1 MTTSSLEYQISTDQ
15 FVRLQNNPGKCF
27 VPPSRYSWAALGA
40 LPPCLLPS
48 SPCPALPCPAATWHI
63 ALWAACDGVISPLSM
78 NPTGSGSPW
87 LFPVFPRLPA
97 LRYHSADKGSL
108 WLPPGSQLCATWLPA
123 LCKEPPAFSPVPPG
137 HLPAP
142 CPAPAGTAP
151 WEDGWV
157 MLKVAKNELFFLL
170 ALPSLYNWQCTEIQA

>member
-108 WLPPGSQLCATWLPA
+108 GLPPALSFVPPGSQPCVRSLLSSVLSPLGTSLPRALLLLVQLRGRMAGLC
-123 LCKEPPAFSPVPPG
+123 
-137 HLPAP
+137 
-142 CPAPAGTAP
+142 
-151 WEDGWV
+151 
-157 MLKVAKNELFFLL
+157 
-170 ALPSLYNWQCTEIQA
+170 